1 MLNYPVLIFSA
12 VAVFGAG
19 IVKGFSGFGFSMIM
33 MISLSFVLPPAEIVP
48 MILLWEISAD
58 IWLLPRIWR
67 QVGWVS
73 IAWMLLGVSIGTPFG
88 LYLLKHIPAK
98 PMQAGISA
106 TVILLVVMIW
116 RGLRIAK
123 NSGRLTAV
131 GIGTV
136 CGILNG
142 AATIGGP
149 PAVLFYYSSTG
160 DLVSSRASLIAF
172 FLATDLFA
180 TGLCAT
186 QGLLTT
192 KSVAMTGILLIP
204 LALGLTLGSRSF
216 IRTDQ
221 ETFRKSVMVLLVIL
235 SIAAFSQA
243 IL

>member
-1 MLNYPVLIFSA
+1 MNYPVLIFSA
-12 VAVFGAG
+12 VAVLGAG
-19 IVKGFSGFGFSMIM
+19 IVKGFSGFGFSMIV
-33 MISLSFVLPPAEIVP
+33 MISLSFVLPPVDIVP
-48 MILLWEISAD
+48 MILLWEVSAD

-73 IAWMLLGVSIGTPFG
+73 IGWMLLGVSIGTPFG
-88 LYLLKHIPAK
+88 LYLLRNIPAK

-116 RGLRIAK
+116 RGLRIARS
-123 NSGRLTAV
+123 SGRLMAV
-131 GIGTV
+131 GLGTV

-142 AATIGGP
+142 GATIGGP
-149 PAVLFYYSSTG
+149 PAVLFYYSSTR
-160 DLVSSRASLIAF
+160 DIASSRASLIAF

-186 QGLLTT
+186 QGLLTA

-221 ETFRKSVMVLLVIL
+221 ELFRKSVLVLLVVL
-235 SIAAFSQA
+235 SIAAFIQA